1 MRVTSIRPA
10 TAEGG
15 VLATFDLEIDSELK
29 LLGLVLKR
37 TGAGVR
43 VFPPQSR
50 DRVGTAA
57 IAPSLA
63 ARITQMVTTQM
74 EASARVRS
82 Q

>member
-1 MRVTSIRPA
+1 MRVTAIRPA
-10 TAEGG
+10 TGEGG
-15 VLATFDLEIDSELK
+15 AIATFDLEIDAELK

-37 TGAGVR
+37 TNSGLR

-63 ARITQMVTTQM
+63 ARITGMVTTQM
-74 EASARVRS
+74 EASARARS